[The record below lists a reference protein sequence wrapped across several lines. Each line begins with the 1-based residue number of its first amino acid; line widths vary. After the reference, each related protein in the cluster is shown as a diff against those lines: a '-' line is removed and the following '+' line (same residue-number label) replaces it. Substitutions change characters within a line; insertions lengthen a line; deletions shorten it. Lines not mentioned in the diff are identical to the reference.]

1 MGMFKKRVAPQYRV
15 WGVKEESLQTVKNF
29 NSGVYR
35 EQSVS
40 LYKQM
45 YVCFV

>member
-1 MGMFKKRVAPQYRV
+1 MRNFKMGVAPQYRFR
-15 WGVKEESLQTVKNF
+15 GVKEWSLQSVKNF
-29 NSGVYR
+29 NSSVYR